1 MTPVE
6 QLHAPVA
13 EALGETRRIF
23 DAELASDLPFV
34 NELCERIALM
44 RGKMLRP
51 SLLLLT
57 GQACGGIRD
66 GHVTLGAVVEM
77 VHLAT
82 LVHDDILD
90 EAEVRR
96 GMRTFN
102 YAEGNE
108 AAVLLGDYLISHAFH
123 LCSSLDSQFASRM
136 IGSVTN
142 TVCEGELMQIHHR
155 GNHDLTESQYFEI
168 IDRKTASL
176 TGICG
181 LLGATYAKADRES
194 IERMDQYGRDV
205 GMAFQI
211 TDDILDLTGTQEETG
226 KTLGR
231 DLDKQKM
238 TLPLIRFLAS
248 ASGAGREE
256 VLAILNGE
264 VDAGHDRIRELLE
277 AGTAIDEAYETAEA
291 HIRSAL
297 DSLRDLPPSEAKDA
311 LQSTAE
317 FILLRRV

>member
-6 QLHAPVA
+6 QLHGPVTQ
-13 EALGETRRIF
+13 ALEDTRRIF
-23 DAELASDLPFV
+23 DAELTSELPFV
-34 NELCERIALM
+34 NELCERIGLM

-57 GQACGGIRD
+57 GQACGGIEPE
-66 GHVTLGAVVEM
+66 HLTLGAVVEM
-77 VHLAT
+77 VHIAT

-90 EAEVRR
+90 EAQVRR

-123 LCSSLDSQFASRM
+123 LCSSLDSQFASRA
-136 IGSVTN
+136 ISSVTD

-155 GNHDLTESQYFEI
+155 GNHHLTEAEYFEI

-176 TGICG
+176 TGVCG
-181 LLGATYAKADRES
+181 RLGATFAKADPEVV
-194 IERMDQYGRDV
+194 ERMERYGRDA

-211 TDDILDLTGTQEETG
+211 TDDILDLTGTQEDVG

-238 TLPLIRFLAS
+238 TLPMIRFLAS
-248 ASGAGREE
+248 ASRPLKDETMALLKGGAE
-256 VLAILNGE
+256 
-264 VDAGHDRIRELLE
+264 DGHARIREMLE
-277 AGTAIDEAYETAEA
+277 TGGAIDEAYDVADR
-291 HIRSAL
+291 HIQSAL
-297 DSLRDLPPSEAKDA
+297 KCLETLPASEAKDA
-311 LQSTAE
+311 LQATAE